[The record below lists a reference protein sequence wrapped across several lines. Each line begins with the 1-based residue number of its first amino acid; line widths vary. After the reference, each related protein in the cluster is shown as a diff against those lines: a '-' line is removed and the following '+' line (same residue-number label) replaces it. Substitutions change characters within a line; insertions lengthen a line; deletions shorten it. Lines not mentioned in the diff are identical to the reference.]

1 MAERKLLRDKVAG
14 ATCTRLSR
22 GYFVERHFRVTVLR
36 RRNILSDIKALP
48 MGERCQ
54 LFLVDR
60 RSSLNHAINVRTNG
74 ASKRQ
79 ISEEKRTWCVFDD
92 GGTDGDDGRSEGGTS
107 KFRLFS
113 NEEQEGKW
121 GEATV

>member
-1 MAERKLLRDKVAG
+1 
-14 ATCTRLSR
+14 
-22 GYFVERHFRVTVLR
+22 
-36 RRNILSDIKALP
+36 

-54 LFLVDR
+54 LFLDDR

-92 GGTDGDDGRSEGGTS
+92 GGTETAVTGGVEEGHRNFGYFRTKNRKENGEKRPCTS
-107 KFRLFS
+107 
-113 NEEQEGKW
+113 
-121 GEATV
+121 